1 MNTVKTARLLG
12 AALLLPAASMT
23 GCSFGTS
30 IDNIM
35 APPKLSVEQ
44 EQIYSAL
51 TDAAGS
57 SISLKYPR
65 SGKYLS
71 AFIVE
76 DIDGDGGNE
85 AVVFYERSGLGV
97 EENTLRINVLDKDGD
112 AWRSVCDTPAEGSE
126 IEKVMISRLGTNDR
140 VNLIIGSSLINRSEK
155 NVTMYNYENGS
166 ITANFSESYSFFDVT
181 DLDGDEENEF
191 FLLAGAATGSPAKAE
206 VFKLDGKGIYTK
218 YSCDLSGS
226 FSEFDSLSYGTLEDG
241 RQALYIDAVSGAG
254 SVQTDMI
261 YLDGERLKKIFET
274 PEESASTVR
283 PAGCSCMDVDGD
295 GVLEIP
301 VQTIAEGYEEVPES
315 EQIRLTN
322 WMKVGQ
328 DNRLERKYSSYYSV
342 GDGYIFIFPEK
353 WRGKVTVKRD
363 AVNDEMVFCTYE
375 DGKAGSELMRI
386 FAAEDVASR
395 EDRISTGYMLLHTKG
410 ETAYLAYVPPLTESS
425 SELAL
430 SPADAAVR
438 FCFRE

>member
-166 ITANFSESYSFFDVT
+166 LTATIRNTVVPSRITSSSRLKMRTRGSASRKSAAP
-181 DLDGDEENEF
+181 EN
-191 FLLAGAATGSPAKAE
+191 TIRPIS
-206 VFKLDGKGIYTK
+206 
-218 YSCDLSGS
+218 SGS
-226 FSEFDSLSYGTLEDG
+226 TVLPSLL
-241 RQALYIDAVSGAG
+241 
-254 SVQTDMI
+254 
-261 YLDGERLKKIFET
+261 
-274 PEESASTVR
+274 
-283 PAGCSCMDVDGD
+283 
-295 GVLEIP
+295 
-301 VQTIAEGYEEVPES
+301 
-315 EQIRLTN
+315 
-322 WMKVGQ
+322 
-328 DNRLERKYSSYYSV
+328 NRS
-342 GDGYIFIFPEK
+342 
-353 WRGKVTVKRD
+353 
-363 AVNDEMVFCTYE
+363 
-375 DGKAGSELMRI
+375 
-386 FAAEDVASR
+386 
-395 EDRISTGYMLLHTKG
+395 
-410 ETAYLAYVPPLTESS
+410 
-425 SELAL
+425 
-430 SPADAAVR
+430 
-438 FCFRE
+438 

>member
-1 MNTVKTARLLG
+1 
-12 AALLLPAASMT
+12 
-23 GCSFGTS
+23 
-30 IDNIM
+30 
-35 APPKLSVEQ
+35 
-44 EQIYSAL
+44 
-51 TDAAGS
+51 
-57 SISLKYPR
+57 
-65 SGKYLS
+65 
-71 AFIVE
+71 
-76 DIDGDGGNE
+76 
-85 AVVFYERSGLGV
+85 
-97 EENTLRINVLDKDGD
+97 
-112 AWRSVCDTPAEGSE
+112 
-126 IEKVMISRLGTNDR
+126 
-140 VNLIIGSSLINRSEK
+140 
-155 NVTMYNYENGS
+155 
-166 ITANFSESYSFFDVT
+166 
-181 DLDGDEENEF
+181 
-191 FLLAGAATGSPAKAE
+191 
-206 VFKLDGKGIYTK
+206 
-218 YSCDLSGS
+218 
-226 FSEFDSLSYGTLEDG
+226 
-241 RQALYIDAVSGAG
+241 
-254 SVQTDMI
+254 
-261 YLDGERLKKIFET
+261 
-274 PEESASTVR
+274 
-283 PAGCSCMDVDGD
+283 CSCMDVDGD

-353 WRGKVTVKRD
+353 WLGKVTVKRD